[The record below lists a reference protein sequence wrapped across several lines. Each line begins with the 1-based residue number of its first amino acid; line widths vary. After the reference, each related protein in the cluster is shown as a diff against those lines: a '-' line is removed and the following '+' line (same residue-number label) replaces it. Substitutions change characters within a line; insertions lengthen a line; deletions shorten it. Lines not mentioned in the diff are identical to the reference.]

1 MGETAPPLKPIH
13 IPPMKG
19 ARHHEA
25 TFMHRILLVALV
37 LATAV
42 TSAAQITQPNTDI
55 LGAHLNYGRGCA
67 ACHSPHSGPSGNGK
81 ARALDVSSG
90 SSSILWGE
98 DVSSLYGRT
107 ITTGGGKYVDVLP
120 ATMDADTPDVSG
132 MLTCL
137 SCHDGN
143 FAPSAMMR
151 NRVYESLPST
161 YGNASTVP
169 TLLGSTTSGA
179 GNLLN
184 EHPMGL
190 TAAISCG
197 GSGWDCANINGV
209 VSMRGAKSSHFVTS
223 YGFFVKPGVYNNQ
236 PVVVCTTCHEPH
248 VMNVVTVTQN
258 SNSGLP
264 PGNYATMFF
273 LRAPYNPGDT
283 SPNSNQTAQFCRQ
296 CHGDKSNEM
305 NGSSATTTF

>member
-1 MGETAPPLKPIH
+1 
-13 IPPMKG
+13 
-19 ARHHEA
+19 
-25 TFMHRILLVALV
+25 MHRILLVALV

-42 TSAAQITQPNTDI
+42 TAAAQITQPNTDI

-81 ARALDVSSG
+81 ARALDVSSVR
-90 SSSILWGE
+90 SSILWGE

-143 FAPSAMMR
+143 FAPSAMMS

-169 TLLGSTTSGA
+169 TLLALTPSRARNSLTGPLPG
-179 GNLLN
+179 LN
-184 EHPMGL
+184 DV
-190 TAAISCG
+190 ISCG
-197 GSGWDCANINGV
+197 VD
-209 VSMRGAKSSHFVTS
+209 VSA
-223 YGFFVKPGVYNNQ
+223 
-236 PVVVCTTCHEPH
+236 
-248 VMNVVTVTQN
+248 
-258 SNSGLP
+258 
-264 PGNYATMFF
+264 
-273 LRAPYNPGDT
+273 
-283 SPNSNQTAQFCRQ
+283 
-296 CHGDKSNEM
+296 
-305 NGSSATTTF
+305 